1 MKPFPSTMAAARPCR
16 RVLAVALALGAFGA
30 EAAPYTY
37 KGELMDHGAPA
48 QGRYDLRVHAYA
60 DAAGKKALGGTLES
74 YGVEVDG
81 GRFSVDLDLPDS
93 AAGTLWID
101 VALRKAGDG
110 NADFVSLGVRE
121 PVTVNGGSCPDSWAL
136 DGNAGVPSGSF
147 LGTTDN
153 VPLVLKSAGQALGT
167 LQYVNQG
174 PSGNGM
180 VWTLG
185 ANVALGA
192 PVDAAGGSNKFGATV
207 LGGGGFING
216 SLNPAYGVNQ
226 ATGNFATTVGGAGN
240 LAQGDYSV
248 AMGFAA
254 HALHRGSFIWACADC
269 GQNIPSP
276 VAPGQITADTSR
288 DNEFVVSAVGG
299 LRFYSSNG
307 GTGLILDPSG
317 TAKIVANSAGAFE
330 VRNDGSVY
338 HQRPVGDLS
347 LAANGYARIWTANLP
362 SGQVLGQGLEMNTD
376 GSVYIRT
383 NATGSAVGVRLAAGG
398 GSWITMSDRNLKAN
412 IEPVDADD
420 VLARL
425 LELPVSTWNYKST
438 SASEVHMGPMAQD
451 FHVAFGLNGDDDKGI
466 AEVDANG
473 VALAAIQGLNAKLER
488 ENAELR
494 QRIDDLAAIVAG
506 LQTAAKRR

>member
-1 MKPFPSTMAAARPCR
+1 MNPLRSTSKPAAVRPWR
-16 RVLAVALALGAFGA
+16 RLLAVALALGAFGA

-60 DAAGKKALGGTLES
+60 DSAGKQALGGTIES
-74 YGVEVDG
+74 YGVEVKD

-110 NADFVSLGVRE
+110 NADFASLGERE
-121 PVTVNGGSCPDSWAL
+121 PVTMNSGSCPDAWAL

-153 VPLVLKSAGQALGT
+153 VPLVLKSAGAPVATWQSAAT
-167 LQYVNQG
+167 G
-174 PSGNGM
+174 PAGNGL
-180 VWTLG
+180 VWTNGVNLTLG
-185 ANVALGA
+185 SMFNGA
-192 PVDAAGGSNKFGATV
+192 SSSKFGASV
-207 LGGGGFING
+207 LGGGGFITG
-216 SLNPAYGVNQ
+216 SLVPPYGVNQ

-240 LAQGDYSV
+240 LAQGDYSM

-254 HALHRGSFIWACADC
+254 QALHRGSFIWACADC

-276 VAPGQITADTSR
+276 GNTASIKASTMR

-299 LRFYSSNG
+299 MRFYSSSG
-307 GTGLILDPSG
+307 GTGLFLDPSG
-317 TAKIVANSAGAFE
+317 TSKTIAASNSSLEVNAGGSTIINHGPNSASFGP
-330 VRNDGSVY
+330 DGTTY
-338 HQRPVGDLS
+338 LRT
-347 LAANGYARIWTANLP
+347 AAHN
-362 SGQVLGQGLEMNTD
+362 Q
-376 GSVYIRT
+376 
-383 NATGSAVGVRLAAGG
+383 GSAVDQGLSLYADGSARVATNTTGTGPYVAAG
-398 GSWITMSDRNLKAN
+398 SATWIAGSDRNIKAN
-412 IEPVDADD
+412 IEPVDAED

-425 LELPVSTWNYKST
+425 LELPVATWNYKST
-438 SASEVHMGPMAQD
+438 SAREMHMGPMAQD
-451 FHVAFGLNGDDDKGI
+451 FHAAFGLNGDDDKGI
-466 AEVDANG
+466 AEVDATG
-473 VALAAIQGLNAKLER
+473 VAMAAIQGLNAKLER